1 MDLQLLNSE
10 LTKVEDLFQPG
21 RKLYEISKTLP
32 EEIQT
37 LQDIDT
43 VLEMS
48 NTIQSINHLS
58 PQRVLLQVAESRIF
72 LSRTYIDPNSVDDYI

>member
-72 LSRTYIDPNSVDDYI
+72 LSRTYIDQNSVDDYI